1 MFELS
6 LTYYDEVC
14 ILLLGLVLGSFTT
27 AVAHRINSGES
38 WVFNT
43 EGSFARSKCSSCKH
57 DLAVPDLVPLFSWL
71 FLRGKCKYCHNKIFW
86 VYPVTELISGVISLI
101 LYFLL
106 GFNWVLLIV
115 LCVQPFLLAK
125 CVRPLYRQAVK
136 P

>member
-14 ILLLGLVLGSFTT
+14 VFLLGLVLGSFTT
-27 AVAHRINSGES
+27 AVAHRVNNGES
-38 WVFNT
+38 WIFNA
-43 EGSFARSKCSSCKH
+43 EGSFARSKCVSCH
-57 DLAVPDLVPLFSWL
+57 QNLTSLDLVPLFSWL
-71 FLRGKCKYCHNKIFW
+71 FLKGRCRYCHNKIFW
-86 VYPVTELISGVISLI
+86 LYPLTELISGVISLI

-115 LCVQPFLLAK
+115 LCVQPFLLAQ
-125 CVRPLYRQAVK
+125 CVKPLYRSAGK